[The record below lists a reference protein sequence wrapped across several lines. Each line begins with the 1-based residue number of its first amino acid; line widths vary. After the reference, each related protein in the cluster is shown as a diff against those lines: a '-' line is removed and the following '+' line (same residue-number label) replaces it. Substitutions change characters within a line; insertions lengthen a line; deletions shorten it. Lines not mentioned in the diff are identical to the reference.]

1 MPSPAADSLGGVRG
15 LGCAGGCSGG
25 TRRAAEEEDDDEA
38 TAILGGGVRARGGL
52 ADGNAGASSTVIRG
66 LVSGS
71 RGGGGSGGRT
81 CFEVELLGKLLSSTV
96 VASELLETVVATS
109 EVRTA
114 AVVECTANGG
124 SGG

>member
-1 MPSPAADSLGGVRG
+1 MPSPPADSLGGVRG

-25 TRRAAEEEDDDEA
+25 TPRRAAEEDDDEA
-38 TAILGGGVRARGGL
+38 TGILGGVRARGGL

-96 VASELLETVVATS
+96 VASELETVVVAS

>member
-1 MPSPAADSLGGVRG
+1 MPSPPADSLGGVRG

-25 TRRAAEEEDDDEA
+25 TRRAAEEDDDDEA

-71 RGGGGSGGRT
+71 RGGGSGGRT

-96 VASELLETVVATS
+96 VASELETVVAS
-109 EVRTA
+109 EVGTA

>member
-1 MPSPAADSLGGVRG
+1 MPSPPADSLGGVRG

-25 TRRAAEEEDDDEA
+25 TRRAAEEDDDGA
-38 TAILGGGVRARGGL
+38 TGILGGVRARGGL
-52 ADGNAGASSTVIRG
+52 ADGNAGASTVIRG

-71 RGGGGSGGRT
+71 RGGGSGGRT
-81 CFEVELLGKLLSSTV
+81 CFEVELLGKLSSTV
-96 VASELLETVVATS
+96 VASELETVAAS
-109 EVRTA
+109 EVGTA